1 MGEIEQASKD
11 EKIIETIKNK
21 IKENYTLTEKEDEI
35 IAYVLGFKLN
45 YDRLNVIIDFII
57 SVKLDKES
65 VIAFLAYQLYKIYPT
80 EGDELYKKLND
91 EEKKM
96 VDDFNTI
103 KDINKLTLSEEIDD
117 VKRMFIVMSND
128 MRVVI
133 IKLAGIYYDI
143 SVMQLPLDTDQWRF
157 LRQVRDIHV
166 PLAERLGLDKLK
178 QNLYDNVIR
187 LEHPS
192 EYKRLKIAIE
202 NKREENEQQLELTK
216 SKLQKILDDL
226 KINGEIV
233 SRIKHI
239 SSIFNK
245 LHNKSLTLDKIY
257 DILAM
262 RVIVDTVEECYA
274 VLGRIHAIYKPMTGR
289 VKDYIA
295 NPKPN
300 GYKSLH
306 TTIIVENQH
315 PLEVQIRT
323 KEMHR
328 ESEFGGVCAHWLYK
342 EKKDKKNDFDNRLT
356 WFRETIENAKNMSNE
371 EFIETL
377 KSDLYDGVI
386 IVQTPKGRVIEFPE
400 GATVIDFAYSIH
412 TEIGNSCVGAKIN
425 GKLKPI
431 TTKLCN
437 GDIVE
442 ILTSTHSKGPS
453 RDWLKYVKT
462 SGARSKIKSFFKNEL
477 KDENIRLGKSM
488 FNQAVQDKGFNN
500 NQLLTD
506 KYLTD
511 ILRRYNM
518 EDIDELYASIGSG
531 SLSAANVIARFI
543 TLYNNDNVQ
552 LPKIEN
558 VVHLKRNKD
567 GVLVDGD
574 SGMLVRF
581 AGCCSPIEGD
591 DIIGYISRGR
601 GVTIH
606 RKNCSNIQYLEP
618 ERLIEAQWQVKEDA
632 TFGATIKVIAV
643 KSDNNIGKITNLI
656 TGLKINIKGF
666 EAKDVGDSF
675 ICSLRIEVKNKAEL
689 DSAITAIRNL
699 KNVTSVFRSEKW

>member
-1 MGEIEQASKD
+1 MEDRQLIDK
-11 EKIIETIKNK
+11 IKNT
-21 IKENYTLTEKEDEI
+21 IYNNYQVTEKEKQLIKSMLEHD
-35 IAYVLGFKLN
+35 LN
-45 YDRLNVIIDFII
+45 FDRIDVILDFI
-57 SVKLDKES
+57 VKTKLDKSS
-65 VIAFLAYQLYKIYPT
+65 VLAFLCYQLYKVYP
-80 EGDELYKKLND
+80 EDGDEVSTQLTKEQQKIVS
-91 EEKKM
+91 EFK
-96 VDDFNTI
+96 TI
-103 KDINKLTLSEEIDD
+103 KDINQLTLSEEIED
-117 VKRMFIVMSND
+117 VRRMFIVMSND

-143 SVMQLPLDTDQWRF
+143 SKLQLPLDDNQWRF
-157 LRQVRDIHV
+157 VRQVKDIHV
-166 PLAERLGLDKLK
+166 PLAERMGLDDLK

-187 LEHPS
+187 LEHPT
-192 EYKRLKIAIE
+192 EYNRLKETIE
-202 NKREENEQQLELTK
+202 SKREENEKQLRLTK
-216 SKLQKILDDL
+216 SKIQAILDDL
-226 KINGEIV
+226 KIKGEIV
-233 SRIKHI
+233 SRIKHV

-245 LHNKSLTLDKIY
+245 LYNKRLSLDQIY

-262 RVIVDTVEECYA
+262 RVIVDTIEECYA
-274 VLGRIHAIYKPMTGR
+274 VLGRIHAIYKPMIGR

-323 KEMHR
+323 KQMHKD
-328 ESEFGGVCAHWLYK
+328 SEFGVYAHWLYK
-342 EKKDKKNDFDNRLT
+342 EKKDKKSDFDDRLT
-356 WFRETIENAKNMSNE
+356 WFRQTIENAKNMSNE
-371 EFIETL
+371 DFIETL

-400 GATVIDFAYSIH
+400 GATAIDFAYAIH
-412 TEIGNSCVGAKIN
+412 TDVGNSCVGAKIN

-431 TTKLCN
+431 TTLLCN

-442 ILTSTHSKGPS
+442 ILTSSHSKGPS

-462 SGARSKIKSFFKNEL
+462 NGARSKIKAFFKTEL
-477 KDENIRLGKSM
+477 KAENIRQGKAM
-488 FNQAVQDKGFNN
+488 FNQSVQDKGFNLS
-500 NQLLTD
+500 QLLTD
-506 KYLTD
+506 KYIEE

-518 EDIDELYASIGSG
+518 EDMEELYGAIGAGSMTSSQVAS
-531 SLSAANVIARFI
+531 RFI
-543 TLYNNDNVQ
+543 NLYNNDNIT
-552 LPKIEN
+552 LPKAET

-606 RKNCSNIQYLEP
+606 RSNCPNLRFLEP
-618 ERLIEAQWQVKEDA
+618 ERLIDAQWQVKENA
-632 TFGATIKVIAV
+632 TFMATIKVIAE
-643 KSDNNIGKITNLI
+643 KSDNNIGRLTNLI
-656 TGLKINIKGF
+656 TGLKINIRGF
-666 EAKDVGDSF
+666 DAKDVGDSF

-689 DSAITAIRNL
+689 ESAINSIRNL
-699 KNVTSVFRSEKW
+699 RNVTSVYRSEKW

>member
-35 IAYVLGFKLN
+35 IAYVLGFELN

-143 SVMQLPLDTDQWRF
+143 SVMRLPLDTDQWRF

-274 VLGRIHAIYKPMTGR
+274 VLGRIHAIYKPMTG
-289 VKDYIA
+289 V
-295 NPKPN
+295 
-300 GYKSLH
+300 
-306 TTIIVENQH
+306 
-315 PLEVQIRT
+315 
-323 KEMHR
+323 
-328 ESEFGGVCAHWLYK
+328 
-342 EKKDKKNDFDNRLT
+342 
-356 WFRETIENAKNMSNE
+356 
-371 EFIETL
+371 
-377 KSDLYDGVI
+377 
-386 IVQTPKGRVIEFPE
+386 
-400 GATVIDFAYSIH
+400 
-412 TEIGNSCVGAKIN
+412 
-425 GKLKPI
+425 
-431 TTKLCN
+431 
-437 GDIVE
+437 
-442 ILTSTHSKGPS
+442 
-453 RDWLKYVKT
+453 
-462 SGARSKIKSFFKNEL
+462 
-477 KDENIRLGKSM
+477 
-488 FNQAVQDKGFNN
+488 
-500 NQLLTD
+500 
-506 KYLTD
+506 
-511 ILRRYNM
+511 
-518 EDIDELYASIGSG
+518 
-531 SLSAANVIARFI
+531 
-543 TLYNNDNVQ
+543 
-552 LPKIEN
+552 
-558 VVHLKRNKD
+558 
-567 GVLVDGD
+567 
-574 SGMLVRF
+574 
-581 AGCCSPIEGD
+581 
-591 DIIGYISRGR
+591 
-601 GVTIH
+601 
-606 RKNCSNIQYLEP
+606 
-618 ERLIEAQWQVKEDA
+618 
-632 TFGATIKVIAV
+632 
-643 KSDNNIGKITNLI
+643 
-656 TGLKINIKGF
+656 
-666 EAKDVGDSF
+666 
-675 ICSLRIEVKNKAEL
+675 
-689 DSAITAIRNL
+689 
-699 KNVTSVFRSEKW
+699 

>member
-1 MGEIEQASKD
+1 MEDRQQLD
-11 EKIIETIKNK
+11 RIKNT
-21 IKENYTLTEKEDEI
+21 IYNNYQITEKEKQLIKSMLEHD
-35 IAYVLGFKLN
+35 LN
-45 YDRLNVIIDFII
+45 FERIEVILNFI
-57 SVKLDKES
+57 VRTKLDKSS
-65 VIAFLAYQLYKIYPT
+65 VLAFLCYQLHKVYPE
-80 EGDELYKKLND
+80 EGDEIATQLTKEQQKIVS
-91 EEKKM
+91 EFK
-96 VDDFNTI
+96 TI
-103 KDINKLTLSEEIDD
+103 KDINQLTLSEEIED
-117 VKRMFIVMSND
+117 VRRMFIVMSND

-143 SVMQLPLDTDQWRF
+143 SKLQLPLDDNQWRF
-157 LRQVRDIHV
+157 VRQVKDIHV
-166 PLAERLGLDKLK
+166 PLAERMGLDKLK

-187 LEHPS
+187 LEHPT
-192 EYKRLKIAIE
+192 EYNRLKEAIE
-202 NKREENEQQLELTK
+202 SKREENEKQLKLTK
-216 SKLQKILDDL
+216 SKIQAILDDL

-233 SRIKHI
+233 SRIKHV

-245 LHNKSLTLDKIY
+245 LYNKRVSLDQIY

-262 RVIVDTVEECYA
+262 RVIVDTIEECYA

-323 KEMHR
+323 KQMHQ
-328 ESEFGGVCAHWLYK
+328 ESEFGVYAHWLYK
-342 EKKDKKNDFDNRLT
+342 EKKDKKSDFDDRLT
-356 WFRETIENAKNMSNE
+356 WFRQTIENAKKMSNE
-371 EFIETL
+371 DFIETL

-400 GATVIDFAYSIH
+400 GATAIDFAYAIH
-412 TEIGNSCVGAKIN
+412 TDVGNSCVGAKIN

-431 TTKLCN
+431 TTLLCN

-442 ILTSTHSKGPS
+442 ILTSSHSKGPS

-462 SGARSKIKSFFKNEL
+462 NGARSKIKAFFKTEL
-477 KDENIRLGKSM
+477 KAENIRQGKAM
-488 FNQAVQDKGFNN
+488 FNQSVQDKGFNLS
-500 NQLLTD
+500 QLLTD
-506 KYLTD
+506 KYIEE

-518 EDIDELYASIGSG
+518 EDMEELYGAIGAGSMTSSQVAS
-531 SLSAANVIARFI
+531 RFI
-543 TLYNNDNVQ
+543 NLYNNDNIT
-552 LPKIEN
+552 LPKAET

-606 RKNCSNIQYLEP
+606 RSNCPNLRFLEP
-618 ERLIEAQWQVKEDA
+618 ERLIDAQWQVKENA
-632 TFGATIKVIAV
+632 TFMATIKVIAE
-643 KSDNNIGKITNLI
+643 KSDNNIGRLTNLI
-656 TGLKINIKGF
+656 TGLKINIRGF
-666 EAKDVGDSF
+666 DAKDVGDSF

-689 DSAITAIRNL
+689 ESAINSIRNL
-699 KNVTSVFRSEKW
+699 RNVTSVYRSEKW

>member
-1 MGEIEQASKD
+1 MQDETSISLLK
-11 EKIIETIKNK
+11 EKISKN
-21 IKENYTLTEKEDEI
+21 
-35 IAYVLGFKLN
+35 FKLN
-45 YDRLNVIIDFII
+45 ERDNEIIDEVLRHDLNFDRINVITKLIIDTR
-57 SVKLDKES
+57 LDKS
-65 VIAFLAYQLYKIYPT
+65 SLIAFLCYQLYKV
-80 EGDELYKKLND
+80 YKQDGEALEAKLN
-91 EEKKM
+91 EEERAM
-96 VDDFNTI
+96 VEDYKTI
-103 KDINKLTLSEEIDD
+103 KDINQLTLSEEIEDIR
-117 VKRMFIVMSND
+117 RMFLVMSND

-133 IKLAGIYYDI
+133 IKLCGIYYDI
-143 SVMQLPLDTDQWRF
+143 SKLNLPLDENEWHF
-157 LRQVRDIHV
+157 VKQVEDIHV

-192 EYKRLKIAIE
+192 EYNRLKNTIE
-202 NKREENEQQLELTK
+202 SKRYENEEQLKITK
-216 SKLQKILDDL
+216 QKIQSILDDL

-233 SRIKHI
+233 CRIKHV

-245 LHNKSLTLDKIY
+245 LHNKRLTLDQIY

-342 EKKDKKNDFDNRLT
+342 EKKDKKSDFDNRLT
-356 WFRETIENAKNMSNE
+356 WFRQTIENAKSMSNE
-371 EFIETL
+371 DFIETL

-400 GATVIDFAYSIH
+400 GATAIDFAYAIH
-412 TEIGNSCVGAKIN
+412 TDIGNSCVGAKIN
-425 GKLKPI
+425 GVLKPI
-431 TTKLCN
+431 TTQLCN

-442 ILTSTHSKGPS
+442 ILTSSHSKGPS
-453 RDWLKYVKT
+453 RDWLKYVRT
-462 SGARSKIKSFFKNEL
+462 SGARGKIKAFFKSEL
-477 KDENIRLGKSM
+477 KEDNIKLGKTM
-488 FNQAVQDKGFNN
+488 LTQAIQDKGFTTS
-500 NQLLTD
+500 QLLTE
-506 KYLTD
+506 KYNNE
-511 ILRRYNM
+511 ILKRYNM
-518 EDIDELYASIGSG
+518 DSVDELCSSIGSG
-531 SLSAANVIARFI
+531 SMTAGQVASRYIN
-543 TLYNNDNVQ
+543 LYNNDNAT
-552 LPKIEN
+552 LPKVES

-581 AGCCSPIEGD
+581 AGCCNPIEGD

-601 GVTIH
+601 GVTVH
-606 RKNCSNIQYLEP
+606 RKNCSNLRYLES
-618 ERLIEAQWQVKEDA
+618 ERLIDAQWQVKEGA
-632 TFGATIKVIAV
+632 TFSAIIKVIAEKAENNLV
-643 KSDNNIGKITNLI
+643 KLTNLI
-656 TGLKINIKGF
+656 TSLKINIKGF
-666 EAKDVGDSF
+666 DAKDVGDSF
-675 ICSLRIEVKNKAEL
+675 ICTLRIEVKNKDEL
-689 DSAITAIRNL
+689 NNAIKSIRNL
-699 KNVTSVFRSEKW
+699 KNVNEVYRSERW

>member
-1 MGEIEQASKD
+1 MEDRQLIDK
-11 EKIIETIKNK
+11 IKNT
-21 IKENYTLTEKEDEI
+21 IYNNYQVTEKEKQLIKSMLEHD
-35 IAYVLGFKLN
+35 LN
-45 YDRLNVIIDFII
+45 FDRMDVILNFI
-57 SVKLDKES
+57 VKTKLDKSS
-65 VIAFLAYQLYKIYPT
+65 VLAFLCYQLYKVYPE
-80 EGDELYKKLND
+80 EGDEICSQLTKEQQKIVL
-91 EEKKM
+91 EFK
-96 VDDFNTI
+96 TI
-103 KDINKLTLSEEIDD
+103 KDINQLTLSEEIED
-117 VKRMFIVMSND
+117 VRRMFIVMSND

-143 SVMQLPLDTDQWRF
+143 SKLQLPLDDNQWRF
-157 LRQVRDIHV
+157 VRQVKDIHV
-166 PLAERLGLDKLK
+166 PLAERMGLDKLK

-187 LEHPS
+187 LEHPT
-192 EYKRLKIAIE
+192 EYNRLREAIE
-202 NKREENEQQLELTK
+202 SKREENEKQLRLTK
-216 SKLQKILDDL
+216 SKIQAILDDL

-233 SRIKHI
+233 SRIKHV

-245 LHNKSLTLDKIY
+245 LYNKRVSLDQIY

-262 RVIVDTVEECYA
+262 RVIVDTIEECYA

-323 KEMHR
+323 KQMHQ
-328 ESEFGGVCAHWLYK
+328 ESEFGVYAHWLYK
-342 EKKDKKNDFDNRLT
+342 EKKNKKSDFDDRLT
-356 WFRETIENAKNMSNE
+356 WFRQTIENAKKMSNE
-371 EFIETL
+371 DFIETL

-400 GATVIDFAYSIH
+400 GATAIDFAYAIH
-412 TEIGNSCVGAKIN
+412 TDVGNSCVGAKIN

-431 TTKLCN
+431 TTLLCN

-442 ILTSTHSKGPS
+442 ILTSSHSKGPS

-462 SGARSKIKSFFKNEL
+462 NGARSKIKAFFKTEL
-477 KDENIRLGKSM
+477 KAENIRQGKAM
-488 FNQAVQDKGFNN
+488 FNQSVQDKGFNLS
-500 NQLLTD
+500 QLLTD
-506 KYLTD
+506 KYIEE
-511 ILRRYNM
+511 ILHRYNM
-518 EDIDELYASIGSG
+518 EDMEELYGAIGAGSMTSSQVAS
-531 SLSAANVIARFI
+531 RFI
-543 TLYNNDNVQ
+543 NLYNNDNIT
-552 LPKIEN
+552 LPKAET

-606 RKNCSNIQYLEP
+606 RSNCPNLRFLEP
-618 ERLIEAQWQVKEDA
+618 ERLIDAQWQVKENA
-632 TFGATIKVIAV
+632 TFMATIKVIAE
-643 KSDNNIGKITNLI
+643 KSDNNIGRLTNLI
-656 TGLKINIKGF
+656 TGLKINIRGF
-666 EAKDVGDSF
+666 DAKDVGDSF

-689 DSAITAIRNL
+689 ESAINSIRNL
-699 KNVTSVFRSEKW
+699 RNVTSVYRSEKW